1 MKFPIGVIIQAFLS
15 ISLLILLATI
25 SPGPDFALITKNSLL
40 YSRKHGVYCAL
51 GISISLL
58 ILLWFSSLACLLTH
72 RYVKTHLNRIQC
84 YIVKAMGAVL
94 VAFGVRIATL
104 QQTLV

>member
-15 ISLLILLATI
+15 ISLLILLAAI
-25 SPGPDFALITKNSLL
+25 SPGPDFALITQNSLL

-72 RYVKTHLNRIQC
+72 RYVK
-84 YIVKAMGAVL
+84 AMGAVL
-94 VAFGVRIATL
+94 VAFGIRIATL